1 MNKQSMFF
9 VLLMSAAVPAY
20 AQNNSGSTPAQ
31 TAPNSGAGAQ
41 GIPGSK
47 SGPAIRSD
55 RSSNQP
61 TGTAGYRT
69 HSKFPVCPATRADQ
83 RLNRLTR
90 NSWTRIWR
98 CGGGRRGSLC
108 AGCLVLLRLNNWRR
122 SFQSARRVSGR

>member
-61 TGTAGYRT
+61 TGTAGQDAFKVPGMPGNKSGPAVKSPN
-69 HSKFPVCPATRADQ
+69 SK
-83 RLNRLTR
+83 
-90 NSWTRIWR
+90 
-98 CGGGRRGSLC
+98 
-108 AGCLVLLRLNNWRR
+108 
-122 SFQSARRVSGR
+122 